1 MLQILSVDCMLQVA
15 SKVARYDRY
24 AYNGRV
30 LEIMTDSIVIK
41 GISQGVLAILS
52 TEEEWSGLVSDLVD
66 LIDRRGAFF
75 KGAQLVVDVKD
86 RLLTPNALQG
96 LKAQL
101 QEREVQ
107 LAAVLS
113 ANADTESA
121 THELDLVSQ
130 LEDVVPPA
138 PPFRNSEVES
148 AGAADEYELP
158 EFDSEEYGT
167 AGVLIKRTI
176 RSGRTVRSKGH
187 VVVIG
192 DVNSGAEIVAIGD
205 VVVWGKL
212 RGVVHAGA
220 QGDENVVVCALDLA
234 PTQLRIANLI
244 TIPPQEGRT
253 NAKPEM
259 AHVSNGQ
266 IEAIPWL

>member
-1 MLQILSVDCMLQVA
+1 MLSDIRENYCSILEQKFSQNKNLVGIKQI
-15 SKVARYDRY
+15 
-24 AYNGRV
+24 
-30 LEIMTDSIVIK
+30 
-41 GISQGVLAILS
+41 
-52 TEEEWSGLVSDLVD
+52 DL
-66 LIDRRGAFF
+66 
-75 KGAQLVVDVKD
+75 
-86 RLLTPNALQG
+86 T
-96 LKAQL
+96 
-101 QEREVQ
+101 
-107 LAAVLS
+107 
-113 ANADTESA
+113 
-121 THELDLVSQ
+121 
-130 LEDVVPPA
+130 
-138 PPFRNSEVES
+138 
-148 AGAADEYELP
+148 LP

-220 QGDENVVVCALDLA
+220 QGDENAVVCALDLA